1 MIIDGK
7 YVTSQRVF
15 DVYNPFSKE
24 KVGTIPVA
32 SADQVQKALRLSYET
47 KPKLTGSDRAK
58 VLRNVSNLLL
68 KNKRNL
74 AELITSE
81 AGLCIKDTMHEIDR
95 VSNVALCAST
105 IAEFIEKDTTN
116 DYVIE
121 SQEGRP
127 TLKVITE
134 PMDLVVG
141 ITPFNHPMNQVAHKV
156 FPAIAA
162 GTCLVLRPSSK
173 TPLSAIKLG
182 QLLIEAGL
190 AKNMLNIVTDDL
202 GKAAA
207 RQMITSPLVDMV
219 TFTGGLEA
227 GLDIARKM
235 ADSGNILKKY
245 VSELGGCSALIVN
258 DDADI
263 ERSARETLKG
273 CFKNSGQR
281 CTAIRMIIVIKSVA
295 EIFVKRLVGEVE
307 KLKYGDPYDETVDMG
322 TVISE
327 EAAIVLEERVSN
339 AIKDGADLLLGNK
352 RDGALYS
359 PTVLDNV
366 NIDSELVSNE
376 TFGPIAPIIRVEN
389 LDEAISFAKKTG
401 YRLAGA
407 VMTKK
412 REIAEKV
419 SNELIV
425 GQFSWNGFPSYR
437 TEAAPFGGFKNSGNG
452 EKEGAIPAAY
462 GMRRIRTFYEH

>member
-1 MIIDGK
+1 
-7 YVTSQRVF
+7 
-15 DVYNPFSKE
+15 
-24 KVGTIPVA
+24 
-32 SADQVQKALRLSYET
+32 
-47 KPKLTGSDRAK
+47 
-58 VLRNVSNLLL
+58 
-68 KNKRNL
+68 
-74 AELITSE
+74 
-81 AGLCIKDTMHEIDR
+81 
-95 VSNVALCAST
+95 
-105 IAEFIEKDTTN
+105 
-116 DYVIE
+116 
-121 SQEGRP
+121 
-127 TLKVITE
+127 
-134 PMDLVVG
+134 
-141 ITPFNHPMNQVAHKV
+141 
-156 FPAIAA
+156 
-162 GTCLVLRPSSK
+162 
-173 TPLSAIKLG
+173 
-182 QLLIEAGL
+182 
-190 AKNMLNIVTDDL
+190 
-202 GKAAA
+202 
-207 RQMITSPLVDMV
+207 MITSPLVDMV

-452 EKEGAIPAAY
+452 EKEGAILAAY